1 MSFGITYSP
10 SCTTPYTLS
19 VSVPDVY
26 PPSLNI
32 LSFVK
37 LFKSVKLKSDFEDI
51 LANSFSAKLPI

>member
-1 MSFGITYSP
+1 MFFGITYSP